1 MNIETP
7 DGKKEFITIK
17 SDVYKTDR
25 KITVFLPPYYEEYK
39 NEKYSSYEM
48 LESWVNDNKDFIR
61 EQHSLFIGETI
72 DRDTTRMLD
81 GGMYVIDLGY
91 RNKQPVALIE
101 KTMQDNSKEYIIAF
115 NYKITDKKIDWAY
128 GYYYNENISKAKQDF
143 NKVLSGGN
151 LANTF
156 DKNKKDKER

>member
-1 MNIETP
+1 MLSKSSTP
-7 DGKKEFITIK
+7 ENDVSYDFCDMIAGKFLK
-17 SDVYKTDR
+17 S
-25 KITVFLPPYYEEYK
+25 EEYK

-91 RNKQPVALIE
+91 RNKKPVALIE
-101 KTMQDNSKEYIIAF
+101 KQCKTIAKNILLHLTIKSLIKKLTGLMAIIITKIFQKQSKILIKYCLVEILQTHLIKIKRTKKGR
-115 NYKITDKKIDWAY
+115 YKWK
-128 GYYYNENISKAKQDF
+128 
-143 NKVLSGGN
+143 
-151 LANTF
+151 
-156 DKNKKDKER
+156 

>member
-1 MNIETP
+1 M
-7 DGKKEFITIK
+7 G
-17 SDVYKTDR
+17 
-25 KITVFLPPYYEEYK
+25 
-39 NEKYSSYEM
+39 
-48 LESWVNDNKDFIR
+48 NDNKDFIR

-115 NYKITDKKIDWAY
+115 NYKITDKKLTGRMAI
-128 GYYYNENISKAKQDF
+128 IITKIFQKQSKILIKYCPVEILQTHLI
-143 NKVLSGGN
+143 KIKR
-151 LANTF
+151 T
-156 DKNKKDKER
+156 KKGRYKWK